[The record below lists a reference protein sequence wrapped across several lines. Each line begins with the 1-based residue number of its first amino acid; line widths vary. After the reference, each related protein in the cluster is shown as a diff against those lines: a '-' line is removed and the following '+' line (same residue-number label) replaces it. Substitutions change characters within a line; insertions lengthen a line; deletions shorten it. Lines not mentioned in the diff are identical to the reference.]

1 MISFRQIEPAD
12 FERVFDIWH
21 SSVLATHDFLTD
33 EDRAQIATQVKDL
46 YIPNAPLILGVRDG
60 TITGFMGMTDNHID
74 ALFIDP
80 EHLGQCIGKA
90 FIQHARTLTKGPLSV
105 DVNEQ
110 NQGAHR
116 FYEKMGFTVTS
127 RTDTDSDGR
136 PYPILY
142 LKEV

>member
-1 MISFRQIEPAD
+1 MLEFRHIEPTD

-21 SSVLATHDFLTD
+21 SSVQATHDFLTD
-33 EDRAQIATQVKDL
+33 DDRADIATQVKDL
-46 YIPNAPLILGVRDG
+46 YIPNTPLILGVRDG
-60 TITGFMGMTDNHID
+60 TIVGFMGMTDNHID

-80 EHLGQCIGKA
+80 DYMDQGIGKA
-90 FIQHARTLTKGPLSV
+90 FIQHARTIIKGPLSV

-110 NQGAHR
+110 NEDAHR

-136 PYPILY
+136 PYPTLY
-142 LKEV
+142 LRDM